1 MVKEAIHCYM
11 TASFDATFLV
21 QHIALSSILKEQG
34 KIEQAIAHY
43 QQAISIDP
51 MFDAYSNM
59 GNAYNDL
66 NRLEDAIK
74 CYTTAIRL
82 KPTFGDAMQISKW
95 RRRWTY

>member
-1 MVKEAIHCYM
+1 MPFNARFSAAHSNLGSV
-11 TASFDATFLV
+11 
-21 QHIALSSILKEQG
+21 LKEQG

-51 MFDAYSNM
+51 MFADAYSNM

-82 KPTFGDAMQISKW
+82 KPTLRALTQA
-95 RRRWTY
+95 